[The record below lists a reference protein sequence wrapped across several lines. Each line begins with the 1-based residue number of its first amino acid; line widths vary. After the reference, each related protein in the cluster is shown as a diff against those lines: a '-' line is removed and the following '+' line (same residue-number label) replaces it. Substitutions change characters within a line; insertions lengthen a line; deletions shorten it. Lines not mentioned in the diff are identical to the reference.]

1 MTHGLGNTPGSM
13 KESVDMDKKYFM
25 TEPAELAAGRIPVKL
40 LGDSGEVFYELAL
53 EMIGEIERNNAL
65 GRRTV
70 FIVPVGPV
78 GQYPIF
84 VRLVKERNLSLKD
97 CWFINMDEYL
107 VDEAH
112 CVSEDDRLSFH
123 GFMARQVYDRIPS
136 ALVMPPEQ
144 RVFPDPA
151 RPDAVQT
158 LIEEL
163 GGVDITFG
171 GIGINGHL
179 AFNEAEA
186 VSAEEFATRE
196 TRVLKISRET
206 RVANAIGDLNGAIDA
221 MPEYAVTI
229 GMHQILGARKLRLG
243 VFRDWHRAVIRQA
256 VFDDPSGRFPVTLA
270 QKHPDAMIYVNAN
283 AAKRPF

>member
-1 MTHGLGNTPGSM
+1 
-13 KESVDMDKKYFM
+13 MDKRYFM
-25 TEPAELAAGRIPVKL
+25 TEPGDLSNGKIPVRL

-53 EMIGEIERNNAL
+53 EMVGEIERNNA
-65 GRRTV
+65 GDRRTV

-107 VDEAH
+107 VDETH
-112 CVSEDDRLSFH
+112 CVPEDDKLSFH
-123 GFMARQVYDRIPS
+123 GFMEREVYSRIP
-136 ALVMPPEQ
+136 AQLVMPPEQ
-144 RVFPDPA
+144 RVFPDPLH
-151 RPDAVQT
+151 PEKVQA
-158 LIEEL
+158 LIEKL
-163 GGVDITFG
+163 GGVDISFG

-179 AFNEAEA
+179 AFNEAED
-186 VSAEEFATRE
+186 VSAAQFAARE

-229 GMHQILGARKLRLG
+229 GMRQILGARKLRLG
-243 VFRDWHRAVIRQA
+243 VFRDWHRAVVRQA
-256 VFDDPSGRFPVTLA
+256 VFDEPSGHFPVTLA
-270 QKHPDAMIYVNAN
+270 QGHPDAMIYVNAN

>member
-1 MTHGLGNTPGSM
+1 
-13 KESVDMDKKYFM
+13 MDKKYFM
-25 TEPAELAAGRIPVKL
+25 TEPADLANGKIPVKL
-40 LGDSGEVFYELAL
+40 LGDSGEIFYEIAL
-53 EMIGEIERNNAL
+53 EMVEEIEKNNAQ

-107 VDEAH
+107 VDETH
-112 CVSEDDRLSFH
+112 CIPADGRLSFH
-123 GFMARQVYDRIPS
+123 GFMDREVYGRIP
-136 ALVMPPEQ
+136 ADLVMPPEQ
-144 RVFPDPA
+144 RIFPDPLY
-151 RPDAVQT
+151 PEKVQE

-179 AFNEAEA
+179 AFNESEE
-186 VSAEEFATRE
+186 VSAAEFATRE
-196 TRVLKISRET
+196 TRVLKISCET
-206 RVANAIGDLNGAIDA
+206 RVSNAIGDLNGAIDA
-221 MPEYAVTI
+221 MPEYAVTV
-229 GMHQILGARKLRLG
+229 GMRQILGARKLRLG

-256 VFDDPSGRFPVTLA
+256 LFDVPSGHFPVTLA
-270 QKHPDAMIYVNAN
+270 QEHPDTIIYVNAN